1 MNSTT
6 NLIGFGMAAL
16 AGYFAIMNPISST
29 ATFIGITTGDD
40 PATKKVIA
48 VKSLL
53 LAFAIIAVV
62 SVAGNLIFK
71 MFDITL
77 ASLRITGGIIV
88 FVIGYNMLQGSGG
101 TVQSP
106 AKEDVASSREAQL
119 SVAVSPLAVP
129 MLAGPGTIATAMS
142 FGSGGWLHI
151 AVSLAAF
158 AVVCVM
164 TYLCF
169 IWSDKLVAYLG
180 QNGLNVMTRLMGL
193 IVASIGVGMFLTGIG
208 YTPGI

>member
-1 MNSTT
+1 MDSTT
-6 NLIGFGMAAL
+6 TLVGFA
-16 AGYFAIMNPISST
+16 
-29 ATFIGITTGDD
+29 
-40 PATKKVIA
+40 
-48 VKSLL
+48 KSLL

-62 SVAGNLIFK
+62 SVAGSLIFK
-71 MFDITL
+71 MFGITL
-77 ASLRITGGIIV
+77 ASLRITGGIVV
-88 FVIGYNMLQGSGG
+88 FVIGYNMLQGSGAAA
-101 TVQSP
+101 QSP
-106 AKEDVASSREAQL
+106 TKEDVASSKEAQL

-158 AVVCVM
+158 AVICLV

-169 IWSDKLVAYLG
+169 ISSDKLVGYLG

-208 YTPGI
+208 FTPGN

>member
-1 MNSTT
+1 MDSTT
-6 NLIGFGMAAL
+6 TLVGFAMATL
-16 AGYFAIMNPISST
+16 AGYFAIMNPISNT
-29 ATFIGITTGDD
+29 ATFIGLTSGDD
-40 PATKKVIA
+40 RATKRTIA
-48 VKSLL
+48 AKSLL

-62 SVAGNLIFK
+62 SVAGSLIFK
-71 MFDITL
+71 MFGITL
-77 ASLRITGGIIV
+77 ASLRITGGIVV
-88 FVIGYNMLQGSGG
+88 FVIGYNMLQGSGAAA
-101 TVQSP
+101 QSP
-106 AKEDVASSREAQL
+106 TKEDVASSKEAQL

-158 AVVCVM
+158 AVICLV

-169 IWSDKLVAYLG
+169 IWSDKMVAYLG

-208 YTPGI
+208 FTPGN